1 MFCNWSRSFITK
13 QIFLQIQ
20 FFRGRI
26 EDPIEMYVIFGIG
39 NDFATHMNFFSFG
52 HTINCG
58 LIGFAEWFNC
68 KERYINGEIA
78 INCTIFMLA
87 CNVVC
92 TILVFF
98 VIFTFNIQIDGIA
111 DTVSFRIMSCTSIN
125 SRVSSCNFLQNQA
138 SIWNDYFLLQI
149 MR

>member
-1 MFCNWSRSFITK
+1 MSIAFWSVVSSI
-13 QIFLQIQ
+13 L
-20 FFRGRI
+20 
-26 EDPIEMYVIFGIG
+26 
-39 NDFATHMNFFSFG
+39 S
-52 HTINCG
+52 TIY
-58 LIGFAEWFNC
+58 
-68 KERYINGEIA
+68 R
-78 INCTIFMLA
+78 LA

-138 SIWNDYFLLQI
+138 SI
-149 MR
+149 